1 MRASEANER
10 TLANASPFRFAVVV
24 SRFNED
30 VTGSLRDAAIAALKE
45 AGATDNHVQLFSV
58 PGAFE
63 IPQAARAAA
72 ETGRFDAIVCL
83 GCIIRGETPHFEY
96 IASAVA
102 HGITDAAAD
111 TGVPMAFG
119 VLTTDSLE
127 QASARSGPG
136 HDNKGREAAAAAIE
150 MAALYKTIA
159 GTSPRPF
166 GFRA

>member
-1 MRASEANER
+1 MAS
-10 TLANASPFRFAVVV
+10 SGFRFAVVV
-24 SRFNED
+24 SRFNEE
-30 VTGSLRDAAIAALKE
+30 VTARLRDAALTALKE
-45 AGATDNHVQLFSV
+45 AGAADANVQVLAV

-72 ETGRFDAIVCL
+72 ESGRFEAVVCL

-102 HGITDAAAD
+102 QGITDAAGD

-119 VLTTDSLE
+119 VLTTDTPA
-127 QASARSGPG
+127 QAAARSGPG
-136 HDNKGREAAAAAIE
+136 PDNKGREAAAAAIE
-150 MAALYKTIA
+150 MATLYKSLA
-159 GTSPRPF
+159 GGSNRPF

>member
-1 MRASEANER
+1 MRGQDSAPAP
-10 TLANASPFRFAVVV
+10 LGDASPFRFAVIV
-24 SRFNED
+24 SRFNET
-30 VTGSLRDAAIAALKE
+30 VTGSLRDAAVAALTE
-45 AGATDNHVQLFSV
+45 AGATAGHVQVYSV

-72 ETGRFDAIVCL
+72 ESGRFDAVVCL
-83 GCIIRGETPHFEY
+83 GCVIRGETPHFEY

-102 HGITDAAAD
+102 HGITAAAGE

-119 VLTTDSLE
+119 VLTTDTAE
-127 QASARSGPG
+127 QAAARSGPG

-150 MAALYKTIA
+150 MAAFYKTIS
-159 GTSPRPF
+159 GSSPRPF

>member
-1 MRASEANER
+1 VRAQDQPAP
-10 TLANASPFRFAVVV
+10 LADASGFRFAVIV
-24 SRFNED
+24 SRFNEA
-30 VTGSLRDAAIAALKE
+30 VTGSLRDAALAALQE
-45 AGATDNHVQLFSV
+45 AGATDANVQLFSV

-72 ETGRFDAIVCL
+72 ELGRFDAVVCL

-102 HGITDAAAD
+102 HGILKAAGE

-119 VLTTDSLE
+119 VLTTDTPE
-127 QASARSGPG
+127 QAGARSGPG
-136 HDNKGREAAAAAIE
+136 PDNKGREAAAAAIE
-150 MAALYKTIA
+150 MAALYKSLA
-159 GTSPRPF
+159 GGSPRPF